1 MYGSTYP
8 ITRSNGIVSDR
19 FASSGL
25 AAYVRME
32 FRPEEQASMIFALR
46 RAASADRRR
55 RTKPSLVRRLRSWR
69 AAAKVAAETPAT
81 TH

>member
-8 ITRSNGIVSDR
+8 ITRSNSIVSER
-19 FASSGL
+19 FGSSGL

-55 RTKPSLVRRLRSWR
+55 RTKPGLVRRLRAWR
-69 AAAKVAAETPAT
+69 AAAKVVVETPVT
-81 TH
+81 GH